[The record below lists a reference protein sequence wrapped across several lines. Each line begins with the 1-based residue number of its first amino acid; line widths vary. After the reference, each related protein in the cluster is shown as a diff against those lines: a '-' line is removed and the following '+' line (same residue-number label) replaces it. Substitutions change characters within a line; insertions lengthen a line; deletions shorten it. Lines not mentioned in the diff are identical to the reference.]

1 MENLLMKKLNP
12 KKSKN
17 TKSSY
22 LGTKALDQVRRKY
35 GACDHNRVSYKA
47 LEHLNE
53 LLWKRID
60 KDGRTLRKI
69 GTLIDSV
76 KFHKDIIEYQKNQ
89 IDGMEASYQEQFD
102 SYIEANKELKE
113 QNTDLILYTQKLKEK
128 MYGKFSIKT
137 WRNRPNKKEDN

>member
-1 MENLLMKKLNP
+1 MINL

-17 TKSSY
+17 TNTSK
-22 LGTKALDQVRRKY
+22 LNPKELDKVRKKY
-35 GACDHNRVSYKA
+35 GACEHNRVSYKS
-47 LEHLNE
+47 LEYLTNHLF
-53 LLWKRID
+53 KRLK
-60 KDGRTLRKI
+60 KDGRTLAKI

-76 KFHKDIIEYQKNQ
+76 KFHKAIIEYQKKT
-89 IDGMEASYQEQFD
+89 IDGMEASYEKQFD

-137 WRNRPNKKEDN
+137 WRNRPDKKEDN